1 VYVHLNPKSG
11 GAPDPLRGGDSA
23 DAQFRTAVIAANRD
37 QQSRLQAD
45 AMKYGQQAEAN
56 TTGTNVSV
64 ALYARPHKKRNK
76 TGSV

>member
-1 VYVHLNPKSG
+1 MYVHLNPKSG

-23 DAQFRTAVIAANRD
+23 DAQFRTAAVAANRD
-37 QQSRLQAD
+37 QRSRLQAD

-56 TTGTNVSV
+56 TTSTNVSV
-64 ALYARPHKKRNK
+64 ALYVRPHKKRNR